1 MIEALEP
8 YGDDEL
14 TFLVLTLDRD
24 GRYSGHAW
32 ADSDQAYKALSAM
45 SRNLM
50 ARLNRMIEA
59 RGGDRIGSRW
69 ISVVEAHRSGW
80 PHINLVCVSKT
91 LHRMVREGMAERQ
104 AAGLSDRE
112 CMLVQG
118 ELAAHMIGS
127 GFGVQSTAEPIR
139 DRGAVAGYLVKL
151 AGELDQDGTPES
163 RGRLGGEVVKVSQVP
178 MNAPKNFRRLRS
190 GRGFLP
196 PRRKGTKTGAMRDH
210 HGRVMGLVI
219 PEAGD
224 PAYAEKRARQA
235 EVNRAIERI
244 DEPAAAAAADAWERL
259 WSRPHGSDVDTPDSC
274 VRCESENLLESAPC
288 PRTPARPGPTGPP
301 TGPPKTGT

>member
-14 TFLVLTLDRD
+14 TFFVLTLDRD

-32 ADSDQAYKALSAM
+32 ADTDHAYKALSRMQRA
-45 SRNLM
+45 LM
-50 ARLNRMIEA
+50 KRLNRMIEA
-59 RGGDRIGSRW
+59 EGGDRIGSRW
-69 ISVVEAHRSGW
+69 IAVVEAHRSGW

-91 LHRMVREGMAERQ
+91 LHRMVHGAVAERR

-118 ELAAHMIGS
+118 ELAAHMIGT
-127 GFGVQSTAEPIR
+127 GFGIQSTAEPIR
-139 DRGAVAGYLVKL
+139 DRGVVAGYLVKL
-151 AGELDQDGTPES
+151 AGELDKDGTTES

-196 PRRKGTKTGAMRDH
+196 PRRKGAKTGAIGMAPATKASSSTA
-210 HGRVMGLVI
+210 GEGQAGSASSSKVENELARVALMPLVHSVI
-219 PEAGD
+219 QHLHRVP
-224 PAYAEKRARQA
+224 
-235 EVNRAIERI
+235 
-244 DEPAAAAAADAWERL
+244 
-259 WSRPHGSDVDTPDSC
+259 
-274 VRCESENLLESAPC
+274 
-288 PRTPARPGPTGPP
+288 
-301 TGPPKTGT
+301 